1 MARLLSYEDTCFRLT
16 SCDAKMTHPPASEL
30 LSSWRR
36 RVGRTRK
43 KRRRKRWRV
52 RRKRR
57 MSGGNMLKLPGAAK
71 G

>member
-43 KRRRKRWRV
+43 ERRKRWRV